1 MVGHLAKQYQR
12 LGHDVAVLTTTPD
25 PKEQG
30 LGHWE
35 NMRVHRIFAPPYSE
49 QWRGYLS
56 LYNPWVVKS
65 AYRVLLQE
73 KPDALH
79 AHNVHYY
86 LSYHFLKMASDRGV
100 PVAITFHDV
109 MSVDYG
115 KFTQGI
121 AIQDHSDRPH
131 VDYRV
136 RPWRTFRAYKLR
148 YFPLRN
154 AFIRRYVHR
163 FAQAR
168 VAVSQELH
176 CLLGTNGVRCT
187 HVIHNGLDPDEWRM
201 DLGRVQE
208 LRDRLGLQGRKV
220 FLFGGRLGYWKGTR
234 QIVKALPI
242 IVRAVPEAVLL
253 VLGHV
258 GRETQTMQMLAEDL
272 GIRPH
277 LALAGWLEGR
287 ELVAAYGISDVVVVP
302 SLCFDSFPTAVLEA
316 MAAHKP
322 VVATCFGGAKEALIH
337 EETGFLVNP
346 LNLQNLA
353 QPIITLLQD
362 ERKAQH
368 MGEAGYERL
377 AERFTVQR
385 CVLNYLELLNS
396 RKSTFKADIV
406 PKVARA
412 EKSLP

>member
-1 MVGHLAKQYQR
+1 MVSHFAKEYRR
-12 LGHDVAVLTTTPD
+12 LGHDVTVLTTTNNRSQ
-25 PKEQG
+25 QG
-30 LGHWE
+30 LEHW
-35 NMRVHRIFAPPYSE
+35 NGLRVHRVYVSPYPE
-49 QWRGYLS
+49 RWRAYLS
-56 LYNPWVVKS
+56 LCNPWVVKF

-86 LSYHFLKMASDRGV
+86 LSYHLLKMAANIGI
-100 PVAITFHDV
+100 PVGLTLHDV
-109 MSVDYG
+109 MAVDFG

-121 AIQDHSDRPH
+121 PLHDLSDRPH

-136 RPWRTFRAYKLR
+136 HPWHTFRVYKFR
-148 YFPLRN
+148 YFPWRN

-163 FAQAR
+163 FVQAR
-168 VAVSQELH
+168 VAVSQELR
-176 CLLGTNGVRCT
+176 CLLETNGVRCT
-187 HVIHNGLDPDEWRM
+187 HVIHNGLDPDEWRTNPEQ
-201 DLGRVQE
+201 LQE

-220 FLFGGRLGYWKGTR
+220 FLFGGRLGYWKGAR

-258 GRETQTMQMLAEDL
+258 GRETRTMQALAEDL
-272 GIRPH
+272 GVRRH
-277 LALAGWLEGR
+277 LAVAGWLEGR
-287 ELVAAYGISDVVVVP
+287 ELVAAYGISDVVVIP

-316 MAAHKP
+316 MATRKP
-322 VVATCFGGAKEALIH
+322 VVATCFGGAKEAMVH
-337 EETGFLVNP
+337 RETGFLVNP
-346 LNLQNLA
+346 LNLESLA

-362 ERKAQH
+362 ERKAQC

-377 AERFTVQR
+377 VERFTLQR
-385 CVLNYLELLNS
+385 CALNYLELFNG
-396 RKSTFKADIV
+396 RKSGKSDAMPTLTG
-406 PKVARA
+406 A